1 MNISKFKSCID
12 TIVKFK
18 ETGNNLVLPSK
29 DETGYKMINFMKKAM
44 RILTREIP
52 NIIINTIQYEKVNVP
67 VHWELSKIHQTD
79 VKEIIKNH
87 YSDLS
92 IFYKD
97 KQIRL
102 LLEKMIEMTND
113 VNELAQNTLF
123 YAPVDLKTNAKE
135 KEEKYSVFDLDLTTL
150 LFEFYFFSVLMDL
163 IAFQKDKEIL
173 GLPLKQLEESEDDE
187 ELFMTKANEMDILAG
202 NETELGEKIAS
213 LIIVFTNLIC
223 KDKSVVDYNY
233 KSLMEILLRSK
244 EKEKEGITDYLK
256 KMSDEER
263 EVENLFK
270 GNKLGR
276 WSVGEQKGFRTYDT
290 KTYDQ
295 EREDLENMAIKEVQL
310 NKRSVVTDMN
320 RDIFRL
326 DMLAEETG
334 EAAMD
339 KEDNTITYMGED
351 AEPEDYGMDGDEN
364 FDY

>member
-1 MNISKFKSCID
+1 
-12 TIVKFK
+12 
-18 ETGNNLVLPSK
+18 
-29 DETGYKMINFMKKAM
+29 
-44 RILTREIP
+44 
-52 NIIINTIQYEKVNVP
+52 
-67 VHWELSKIHQTD
+67 
-79 VKEIIKNH
+79 
-87 YSDLS
+87 
-92 IFYKD
+92 
-97 KQIRL
+97 
-102 LLEKMIEMTND
+102 
-113 VNELAQNTLF
+113 
-123 YAPVDLKTNAKE
+123 
-135 KEEKYSVFDLDLTTL
+135 
-150 LFEFYFFSVLMDL
+150 
-163 IAFQKDKEIL
+163 
-173 GLPLKQLEESEDDE
+173 
-187 ELFMTKANEMDILAG
+187 LAG